1 MKKITFILPAFNEE
15 ENIDKLYNSIVGE
28 FNTIDYIYEILLVN
42 DGSSDGTLEK
52 IKEIA
57 LHDKQVKY
65 VSFSRNFG
73 KEAAIYAGLQN
84 STGDA
89 VILMDSDLQHPA
101 SLVKEMIKGYEQ
113 GYHQVVACRNRK
125 GESKIHRLLTGIFY
139 SSLNN
144 LSEVQLENGAGDFR
158 LLSRK
163 AVDSLLQLSESNR
176 FSKGLYEWIGLS
188 KKTFNYE
195 NVERQYGESKW
206 SFSDLFSYA
215 LDGILSF
222 NTKPLRG
229 CLYIGVFI
237 LFCGLLYIATTF
249 VEIIAKGITVPGYF
263 TTISAVLLLGGV
275 QLLSLGIIGEYIGR
289 IYNEA
294 KHRPHYIVEE
304 SNMLSPSKKVPR
316 DVSNVSSEDVKV
328 FFAKNGFVYRT
339 KEEQR

>member
-15 ENIDKLYNSIVGE
+15 ENIEKLYDSIVGE

-52 IKEIA
+52 IREIA
-57 LHDKQVKY
+57 IHDKQVKY

-101 SLVKEMIKGYEQ
+101 SLVKEMINGYEQ

-125 GESKIHRLLTGIFY
+125 GESKLHRLLTGAFY
-139 SSLNN
+139 RSVNK

-163 AVDSLLQLSESNR
+163 AVDSLLQLSENNR

-188 KKTFNYE
+188 KKTFSYE

-215 LDGILSF
+215 LDGVLSF
-222 NTKPLRG
+222 NTKPLRL
-229 CLYIGVFI
+229 CLYMGVFI
-237 LFCGLLYIATTF
+237 LFCGLMYIATTF
-249 VEIIAKGITVPGYF
+249 VGIIAEGIKVPGYF

-304 SNMLSPSKKVPR
+304 SNMVSPSKFVPR
-316 DVSNVSSEDVKV
+316 VVSSKDVEEIFRKNA
-328 FFAKNGFVYRT
+328 FAYST
-339 KEEQR
+339 KEDQR

>member
-15 ENIDKLYNSIVGE
+15 ENVDKLYDSIVGE

-42 DGSSDGTLEK
+42 DGSTDGTLEK

-57 LHDKQVKY
+57 IHDKQVKY

-125 GESKIHRLLTGIFY
+125 GESKLHRFLTGVFY
-139 SSLNN
+139 RSVNK

-163 AVDSLLQLSESNR
+163 AVDSLLQLSENNR

-188 KKTFNYE
+188 KKTFSYE

-215 LDGILSF
+215 LDGVLSF
-222 NTKPLRG
+222 NTKPLRL
-229 CLYIGVFI
+229 CLYMGVFI
-237 LFCGLLYIATTF
+237 LFCGLMYIATTF
-249 VEIIAKGITVPGYF
+249 VGILTEGIKVPGYF

-304 SNMLSPSKKVPR
+304 SNMVSTSKFVPR
-316 DVSNVSSEDVKV
+316 VVSSKDVEEI
-328 FFAKNGFVYRT
+328 FRKNGFAYRT

>member
-15 ENIDKLYNSIVGE
+15 ENIDKLYDSIVGE
-28 FNTIDYIYEILLVN
+28 FNTVDYIYEILLVN
-42 DGSSDGTLEK
+42 DGSTDGTLEK

-57 LHDKQVKY
+57 IHDKQVKY

-101 SLVKEMIKGYEQ
+101 SLVTEMIKGYEQ

-125 GESKIHRLLTGIFY
+125 GESKLHRLLTGAFY
-139 SSLNN
+139 RSVNK

-163 AVDSLLQLSESNR
+163 AVDSLLQLSENNR

-188 KKTFNYE
+188 KKTFSYE

-215 LDGILSF
+215 LDGVLSF
-222 NTKPLRG
+222 NTKPLRL
-229 CLYIGVFI
+229 CLYMGVFI
-237 LFCGLLYIATTF
+237 LFCGLMYIATTF
-249 VEIIAKGITVPGYF
+249 VGIITEGIKVPGYF
-263 TTISAVLLLGGV
+263 TIISAVLLLGGV

-304 SNMLSPSKKVPR
+304 SNMVSPSKFVPR
-316 DVSNVSSEDVKV
+316 VVSSKDVEEIFRKSG
-328 FFAKNGFVYRT
+328 FAYRT
-339 KEEQR
+339 KEDQR